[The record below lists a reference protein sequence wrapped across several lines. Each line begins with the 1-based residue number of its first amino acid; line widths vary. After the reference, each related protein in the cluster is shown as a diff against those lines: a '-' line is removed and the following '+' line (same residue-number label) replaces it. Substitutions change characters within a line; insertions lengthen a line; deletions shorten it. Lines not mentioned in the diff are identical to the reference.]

1 MVDFNLTTK
10 DHIHGLVAKLWL
22 IMNKTL
28 VPLTYNICLLLAFSN
43 FDYGK
48 YLPSTMDIDEAR
60 FGG

>member
-10 DHIHGLVAKLWL
+10 DHIHGLATKLWSNNSKTSVTLTSNKIFLL
-22 IMNKTL
+22 I
-28 VPLTYNICLLLAFSN
+28 FSN

-48 YLPSTMDIDEAR
+48 YLPLTMDIDEPW